1 MSPKTPVAL
10 LAASGLLF
18 VACTAC
24 STSPKSDA
32 DKSSL
37 SSSTSA
43 SLDGFKAEDPTLQQL
58 LDKAAG
64 WAIFPEVGKAG
75 FVVGGSY
82 GRGEV
87 FEKGKKIGFADIKQA
102 TFGLQIGAQTFSE
115 LVIFF
120 KNEDIAK
127 FKQGEFSLA
136 ANLSAVA
143 IKPGVAGTTDTGKGV
158 VVFVRTSG
166 GLMAEASV
174 GGQVFKFAP
183 L

>member
-1 MSPKTPVAL
+1 MSPKTPITL
-10 LAASGLLF
+10 LTAGILFAAC
-18 VACTAC
+18 AAC
-24 STSPKSDA
+24 STSPDSDA

-43 SLDGFKAEDPTLQQL
+43 SLDGFKAEDPSLQQL

-64 WAIFPEVGKAG
+64 WAVFPEVGKAG

-87 FEKGKKIGFADIKQA
+87 FENGKKIGFADIKQA

-115 LVIFF
+115 LVIFL
-120 KNEDIAK
+120 KKEDLAK
-127 FKQGEFSLA
+127 FKQGEFSLN

-143 IKPGVAGTTDTGKGV
+143 IKPGAAGTSDTGKGV
-158 VVFVRTSG
+158 IVFVRTSG
-166 GLMAEASV
+166 GLMAEAAV

>member
-1 MSPKTPVAL
+1 MSLKQSIFVVAT
-10 LAASGLLF
+10 SGLLL
-18 VACTAC
+18 ALGAGC
-24 STSPKSDA
+24 STSPKTSEDKAALAAASD
-32 DKSSL
+32 
-37 SSSTSA
+37 SA
-43 SLDGFKAEDPTLQQL
+43 MAGFKADDASLQQL

-64 WAIFPEVGKAG
+64 WVVFPEVGKAG

-87 FEKGKKIGFADIKQA
+87 FEKGKKVGYADIKQA
-102 TFGLQIGAQTFSE
+102 TFGLQAGAQTFGE
-115 LVIFF
+115 LVIFM
-120 KNEDIAK
+120 KDADVAK

-143 IKPGVAGTTDTGKGV
+143 IKPGVAGTTDTSKGV
-158 VVFVRTSG
+158 VVFVRTTG

-174 GGQVFKFAP
+174 GGQVFKFSP